1 MSQHLDHM
9 QSLARV
15 LNQTYASRIYTQALE
30 TMKQRIHKVDETLS
44 AKVIQDTLSHKGTWS
59 FGSEMANQH
68 AQSYEAH
75 VLKPDTIEYFK
86 GLAQSSL
93 QKQQQLEQE
102 CTQSFDEYLTAFR

>member
-1 MSQHLDHM
+1 
-9 QSLARV
+9 
-15 LNQTYASRIYTQALE
+15 
-30 TMKQRIHKVDETLS
+30 
-44 AKVIQDTLSHKGTWS
+44 
-59 FGSEMANQH
+59 MANQH

-75 VLKPDTIEYFK
+75 VLKSDTIEYFK